1 MTTLAEALATSSAR
15 TSRPCVTSE
24 ATFSASATP
33 AILIDAVHGRVGKR
47 ERELPAGEVGQ
58 RSEVRFVGDRRR
70 RDARLLLEDL
80 ASHLRRVA
88 LYKQLTYKPDISF
101 TPLARIAYGGN
112 LIVVHP
118 SLPVKTVKDLIEMS
132 GKPGSELTYGSWG
145 VGSGGHL
152 AMEALNQHA
161 KMKMSH
167 VPYKGVAP
175 MLQDLL
181 GGHIKIA
188 AIDIG
193 TAGQYVQSG
202 KLRAIAATGS
212 KRPSMLPE
220 VPTLV
225 EQGVPF
231 DTESWFAVF
240 GPANMPAPVVAEL
253 TQALE
258 RVLKSPEAPK
268 LVRDLGMEG
277 DLISREAFTR
287 QVVKDSRTW
296 ADIVQKGGIKME

>member
-1 MTTLAEALATSSAR
+1 
-15 TSRPCVTSE
+15 
-24 ATFSASATP
+24 
-33 AILIDAVHGRVGKR
+33 
-47 ERELPAGEVGQ
+47 
-58 RSEVRFVGDRRR
+58 
-70 RDARLLLEDL
+70 
-80 ASHLRRVA
+80 
-88 LYKQLTYKPDISF
+88 
-101 TPLARIAYGGN
+101 
-112 LIVVHP
+112 
-118 SLPVKTVKDLIEMS
+118 
-132 GKPGSELTYGSWG
+132 
-145 VGSGGHL
+145 
-152 AMEALNQHA
+152 
-161 KMKMSH
+161 
-167 VPYKGVAP
+167 

-231 DTESWFAVF
+231 DTESWVAVF